1 MYNKPYH
8 YNKKLLFLK
17 YWVWK
22 TRDTFFVALDIL
34 KINTNSDLEGV
45 GCWGGEGMGLGGGV
59 FELAQ
64 CAVAIRTAVSHKL
77 LPHLSY

>member
-17 YWVWK
+17 CWVWK
-22 TRDTFFVALDIL
+22 TRDTFFVVLDIL

-45 GCWGGEGMGLGGGV
+45 GCLGGGRNG
-59 FELAQ
+59 FGGG
-64 CAVAIRTAVSHKL
+64 CS
-77 LPHLSY
+77 S

>member
-45 GCWGGEGMGLGGGV
+45 GCWGGGRNGFGGGV
-59 FELAQ
+59 
-64 CAVAIRTAVSHKL
+64 S
-77 LPHLSY
+77 S